1 MKALPYAVLF
11 MLWLI
16 PSAQALEL
24 EGSFTQGGLVTG
36 RVAPG
41 AKVYLDGKAVAVAP
55 DGRFLF
61 GFGREAEAAAELR
74 AEGPDGTVTRRLE
87 IARRDYDI
95 QRVDGL
101 PDRKVTP
108 KPEDLARIRADQDR
122 INAVRRQLTLASLFA
137 SGFQWPVTGR
147 ISGVYGSQRV
157 LNGQPRRPHFGVDIA
172 APKGTPVAAMADG
185 TVALVHQD
193 MFYTGKTV
201 MLDHGLGLTS
211 VYIHMDA
218 ITVDQGAKVRKGQ
231 QIGTVGQTGRATGP
245 HLHWGVAWFGTQ
257 LDPALLVGPQ
267 PN

>member
-1 MKALPYAVLF
+1 

-36 RVAPG
+36 RVAPD

-61 GFGREAEAAAELR
+61 GFGREAEGTAELR

-101 PDRKVTP
+101 PERKVTP
-108 KPEDLARIRADQDR
+108 KPEDLARIRADQER

-157 LNGQPRRPHFGVDIA
+157 LNGQPRRPHFGVDVA

-185 TVALVHQD
+185 TVALVHND

-211 VYIHMDA
+211 VYIHMDSIA
-218 ITVDQGAKVRKGQ
+218 VEQGARVRKGQ
-231 QIGTVGQTGRATGP
+231 PIGTVGQTGRATGP

-257 LDPALLVGPQ
+257 MDPALLVP
-267 PN
+267 PHPAHD

>member
-1 MKALPYAVLF
+1 M
-11 MLWLI
+11 
-16 PSAQALEL
+16 
-24 EGSFTQGGLVTG
+24 
-36 RVAPG
+36 
-41 AKVYLDGKAVAVAP
+41 
-55 DGRFLF
+55 
-61 GFGREAEAAAELR
+61 
-74 AEGPDGTVTRRLE
+74 
-87 IARRDYDI
+87 
-95 QRVDGL
+95 
-101 PDRKVTP
+101 
-108 KPEDLARIRADQDR
+108 
-122 INAVRRQLTLASLFA
+122 
-137 SGFQWPVTGR
+137 TGR